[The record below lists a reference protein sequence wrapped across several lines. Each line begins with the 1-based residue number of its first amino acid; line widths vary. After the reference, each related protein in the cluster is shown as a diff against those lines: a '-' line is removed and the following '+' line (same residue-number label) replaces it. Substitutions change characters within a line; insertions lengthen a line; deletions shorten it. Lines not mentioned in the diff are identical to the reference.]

1 MKLFI
6 TKQNSKMNA
15 EYEKEQGNKNVY
27 NILIRLAVFYEQDK
41 IKECIEEC
49 EKAIK
54 IGNEEKADPSA
65 IAK

>member
-1 MKLFI
+1 
-6 TKQNSKMNA
+6 MNA